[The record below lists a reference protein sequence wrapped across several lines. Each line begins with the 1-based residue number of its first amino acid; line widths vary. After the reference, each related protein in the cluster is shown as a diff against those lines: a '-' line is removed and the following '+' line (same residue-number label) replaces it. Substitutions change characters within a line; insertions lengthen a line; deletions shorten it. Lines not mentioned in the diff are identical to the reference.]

1 MSHPERKRRI
11 STGVPTPVVSNASL
25 QTPEKA
31 PFQGDKKAN
40 LSPKPRKYA
49 ILHDPEKISSI
60 CNTINKKI
68 NLTANLQSTSNITL
82 LA

>member
-11 STGVPTPVVSNASL
+11 STGVPTPVVSNAAL
-25 QTPEKA
+25 KTPEKA
-31 PFQGDKKAN
+31 HSQGDKKAN
-40 LSPKPRKYA
+40 PCPNPENAPYYTIRK
-49 ILHDPEKISSI
+49 KISSI
-60 CNTINKKI
+60 CNTTNEKI